1 MDNVT
6 EIVKLAETR
15 LKEAKVLFDNQ
26 LYDGCIYLAGYSV
39 ELMLKA
45 KIAQLLD
52 LDDLFV
58 NYENRVTR
66 SFKVHRL
73 QDLAMYAG
81 LHNDISS
88 GNNGTFDSYWSF
100 IITVWSE
107 NLRYEKSGTC
117 TQIDASNILTA
128 IQDPQNG
135 VLQWIRTRL

>member
-15 LKEAKVLFDNQ
+15 LKEAKVLFDHQ

-100 IITVWSE
+100 IITEQGYS
-107 NLRYEKSGTC
+107 NKTGLKAFFEK
-117 TQIDASNILTA
+117 
-128 IQDPQNG
+128 
-135 VLQWIRTRL
+135 VERTKETTICSVYQALVI